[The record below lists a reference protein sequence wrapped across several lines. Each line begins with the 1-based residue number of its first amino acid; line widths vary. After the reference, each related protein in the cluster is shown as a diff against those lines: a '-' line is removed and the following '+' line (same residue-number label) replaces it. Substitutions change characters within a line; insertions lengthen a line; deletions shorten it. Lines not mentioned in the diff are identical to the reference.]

1 MSELIRISTVNH
13 DKASD
18 KYCGLEIKY
27 IAYIVVSFVVSALI
41 LIASVFG
48 ENLKEASAIRIGIV
62 SFMPLLITATYIVYF
77 FFKRSPHFHE
87 DFWSSLLTGKNYW
100 QNPRKHPKENPYK

>member
-18 KYCGLEIKY
+18 KYCGLEVKY
-27 IAYIVVSFVVSALI
+27 ITYIVISFVVSAFI

-48 ENLKEASAIRIGIV
+48 ENLKEVSVIRIGIV
-62 SFMPLLITATYIVYF
+62 SCMPLLTTVAYIVYF

-87 DFWSSLLTGKNYW
+87 DFWSSHLSGKNYW
-100 QNPRKHPKENPYK
+100 EGPRKHLKENPYK